1 MHIHAS
7 WVHMCVHTCTTSIY
21 SCRHR
26 PDKAAG
32 KKKTRLLEKLLR
44 AKHAHTTTHMCIY
57 MSTHRN
63 DDGLAKLLHV
73 KQRLSNKDGSK
84 AEFDAVFDAIDTHHT
99 DAIT

>member
-1 MHIHAS
+1 MHRGYT
-7 WVHMCVHTCTTSIY
+7 CVCTHVLLVYTVADTD
-21 SCRHR
+21 
-26 PDKAAG
+26 P
-32 KKKTRLLEKLLR
+32 TRLLEKLLR
-44 AKHAHTTTHMCIY
+44 AKHAHTTTHMCIS